1 VILPTASPDGSRR
14 PNGNRRSAG
23 SQPWKVPLN
32 QSPSITRLGPIRAS
46 GVRIEGIGARPDA
59 AKARIGA
66 PIRRMR
72 SQGADGP
79 RSAPAAI
86 LVPRLPLICR
96 IAEDLKTI
104 KHWRG
109 KLFGSLNGSSFVIT

>member
-1 VILPTASPDGSRR
+1 MQSTPQ
-14 PNGNRRSAG
+14 PN
-23 SQPWKVPLN
+23 
-32 QSPSITRLGPIRAS
+32 PSYHLAERGMAPIRAS
-46 GVRIEGIGARPDA
+46 GVRIGVIGARPDA

-66 PIRRMR
+66 PTRRTR

-86 LVPRLPLICR
+86 LVPRLPLICCFR

-104 KHWRG
+104 TRRDET
-109 KLFGSLNGSSFVIT
+109 VA